1 MPFVLDPTS
10 LGQLQGGPVIILIA
24 IIVQIIMHVA
34 EYAFGAKGDLPPNGY
49 NKLVSRL
56 GPILNV
62 GLGVLVG
69 VLGNYGFAYGI
80 IGGAAASWTY
90 AVSQK
95 TLQGK

>member
-1 MPFVLDPTS
+1 MPFILDPGS

-34 EYAFGAKGDLPPNGY
+34 EYALGSKTPDPNWY
-49 NKLVSRL
+49 NGLVSRL

-62 GLGVLVG
+62 GIGVVVGLLGH
-69 VLGNYGFAYGI
+69 YGFAYGI

-95 TLQGK
+95 TLAGK